1 MKKRIPVLISV
12 IILLIVTFSWVTNK
26 NPAEKN
32 NKWVSVEYTENY
44 FEDVLSKYNE
54 GHFPWRND
62 RYEVSKEFL
71 VSDKIESRVFGD
83 VSLKEKK
90 TDSYVFETEDNK
102 QIEVHTIK
110 PFSDAKIYFVDK
122 YRFIKQ

>member
-71 VSDKIESRVFGD
+71 VSDKIESRVLGD

-90 TDSYVFETEDNK
+90 ADSYVFETEDNK
-102 QIEVHTIK
+102 QIEVHIIR

-122 YRFIKQ
+122 YRFLK

>member
-12 IILLIVTFSWVTNK
+12 IILSLVTFSWVTNK

-62 RYEVSKEFL
+62 KYEVSKEFL
-71 VSDKIESRVFGD
+71 VSDKIENRVLGD
-83 VSLKEKK
+83 VSLK
-90 TDSYVFETEDNK
+90 DNK
-102 QIEVHTIK
+102 QIEVHIIR

-122 YRFIKQ
+122 YRFLK

>member
-44 FEDVLSKYNE
+44 FEDVLSQYNE

-71 VSDKIESRVFGD
+71 VSDKIESRVLDD

-90 TDSYVFETEDNK
+90 ADSYVFETEDNK

-110 PFSDAKIYFVDK
+110 PLSDAKIYFVDK